1 MNQIEDFYVTLL
13 SNCCLNLYPDNK
25 TSNFRV
31 ILNRPLY
38 LENYKVALSEI
49 IFPNNFNNVSK
60 YNNIVSFGPV
70 YTPINDASKQKSVGR
85 LKKVAKCEIP
95 TGNYST
101 IEELVKVINSTVSSR
116 VKWDENMLEITD
128 GKVKITEVFKDKL
141 DNQVNLGVLSELSSE
156 PLVQFE
162 NRLATTLG
170 YLPNVNIIDA
180 QPSWYALDAGIPGE
194 MFIYTDIIDHQI
206 ISNTSAPLLKI
217 IPIFNNDDKISRT
230 EFLNR
235 NYLQVNG
242 NHINNITIECR
253 DAQSNLISF
262 EDGYNL
268 ILTLHF
274 TKRNI

>member
-1 MNQIEDFYVTLL
+1 MNQTEDFYVTLL
-13 SNCCLNLYPDNK
+13 SNCCLDLYPDNK

-31 ILNRPLY
+31 LLNRPLY

-60 YNNIVSFGPV
+60 FNNTVSFGPV
-70 YTPINDASKQKSVGR
+70 SFKSKNSVGR
-85 LKKVAKCEIP
+85 FEKVVKCEIP
-95 TGNYST
+95 TKNYST
-101 IEELVKVINSTVSSR
+101 IEDLIKIINSTVSKS

-128 GKVKITEVFKDKL
+128 GKIRITDLFKAKL
-141 DNQVNLGVLSELSSE
+141 DNRVNSGVPKTSA
-156 PLVQFE
+156 PFVQFE

-170 YLPNVNIIDA
+170 YLPNVNIIDT
-180 QPSWYALDAGIPGE
+180 QPTWFALDAGIPGE
-194 MFIYTDIIDHQI
+194 MFIYTDFIDHQI

-217 IPIFNNDDKISRT
+217 VPIFNHDDKTSRI
-230 EFLNR
+230 EFSNR

-262 EDGYNL
+262 EDGCSL

-274 TKRNI
+274 IKRNI